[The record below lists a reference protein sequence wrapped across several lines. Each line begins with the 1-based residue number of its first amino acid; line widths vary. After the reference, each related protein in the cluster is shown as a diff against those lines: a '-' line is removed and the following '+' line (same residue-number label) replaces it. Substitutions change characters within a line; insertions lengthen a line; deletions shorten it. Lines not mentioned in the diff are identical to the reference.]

1 MRGDRQLW
9 ICTSRHLRDT
19 CPGLVKA
26 IEASGALVLAD
37 MCVVV
42 SWVERLGVRAVAT
55 NSPKA
60 AYYLPGLSGVEVRLA
75 SLRECVKL
83 ACSRG

>member
-1 MRGDRQLW
+1 LW
-9 ICTSRHLRDT
+9 ICTSRHLKDA
-19 CPGLVKA
+19 CLSLVKA

-42 SWVERLGVRAVAT
+42 SWVERLGVRTVAT

-60 AYYLPGLSGVEVRLA
+60 AYYLPSLSGVEVRLA
-75 SLRECVKL
+75 SLRECVEL